1 MIEKADKMRRIGI
14 KQIYFILLII
24 FIASLVP
31 ILTVGFSCFPCA
43 DDFSFGASTH
53 AIWKNSHNIFAVI
66 AGAIK
71 VSAEKYYSWQGTY
84 TSIFFMA
91 LQPAVFSYKMYVITP
106 FIMCGMLIVSTEVFI
121 RSIFRYVAVKE
132 KYIAGI
138 VSIIILEV
146 MLQGMVSPVE
156 GLYWFNGA
164 VHYIVPFGF
173 MLLLLGTYISMVC
186 DYERGETKH
195 IVLKFIISI
204 ICGLFVGGGNL
215 VSGLVM
221 SLLVVSVMILCLLHH
236 HFKEYKLL
244 NISCIIYLVFFILNM
259 IAPGN
264 QVRGSSMEGMSTVKS
279 IAVAFFYALTK
290 PIEEWTTWLT
300 LAGII
305 LTAIV
310 LYPFIPADKVRFSH
324 PILTALY
331 SYCLLA
337 ATFVPGL
344 YSIGNSDA
352 GRIQNLIY
360 MLFII
365 LLFVNEIYI
374 IGWAKSLMCSEEKIV
389 SGSISGVVAVMMFF
403 MILAYGLTSVPNP
416 EKYLSGSAIYE
427 IMTGQTGEYRASM
440 NNRFELL
447 SSDDENIKLPILSA
461 QPYLLFYSDISD
473 DEEDWTNK
481 VMAKFYEKKTII
493 REKQ

>member
-1 MIEKADKMRRIGI
+1 MSVGSDTKRMIGI
-14 KQIYFILLII
+14 KQVYYILLVVFII
-24 FIASLVP
+24 SLVP
-31 ILTVGFSCFPCA
+31 ILAMGFSCFPCA

-164 VHYIVPFGF
+164 VHYIVPLGF
-173 MLLLLGTYISMVC
+173 MFLLMGTYISMVC

-195 IVLKFIISI
+195 LVLKFIISI

-221 SLLVVSVMILCLLHH
+221 SLLAVSVMILCLLYR

-264 QVRGSSMEGMSTVKS
+264 QVRGSSMEGMSAVKS

-305 LTAIV
+305 LIAIV
-310 LYPFIPADKVRFSH
+310 IYPFLKIDKVRFSH
-324 PILTALY
+324 PILVALY

-337 ATFVPGL
+337 STFVPGL
-344 YSIGNSDA
+344 YSVGNSDA

-360 MLFII
+360 MLYIL

-374 IGWAKSLMCSEEKIV
+374 IGWAKSTICRENENESEGLNIFSV
-389 SGSISGVVAVMMFF
+389 VLISF
-403 MILAYGLTSVPNP
+403 MIFAYGLTFVPSP
-416 EKYLSGSAIYE
+416 EKYLSGSAVYE
-427 IMTGQTGEYRASM
+427 IMTGQTGDYKESM
-440 NNRFELL
+440 NDRFKILDSDAEDVRLPSI
-447 SSDDENIKLPILSA
+447 SS

-473 DEEDWTNK
+473 DGEDWTNK
-481 VMAKFYEKKTII
+481 AMARFYDKKTIV
-493 REKQ
+493 REK